1 MKELKDVEI
10 GSIVTVRK
18 VTGKR
23 AVQKELESLGIMS
36 GSDLT
41 LLEVTEPGGS
51 VRVHNGRQ
59 EVLLSP
65 EQAACIGVGEHFV
78 RRGEPVLLCGCCA
91 TGNMTEMLERM
102 EKCFQAPDN
111 TEEK

>member
-10 GSIVTVRK
+10 GSTVTVRK

-23 AVQKELESLGIMS
+23 TTQKELEALGIMS

-41 LLEVTEPGGS
+41 LLEVAENGGA
-51 VRVHNGRQ
+51 VRVNTGRR

-91 TGNMTEMLERM
+91 TGNMTAMLERM
-102 EKCFQAPDN
+102 EKCFD
-111 TEEK
+111 TSEEK

>member
-1 MKELKDVEI
+1 M
-10 GSIVTVRK
+10 RK

-41 LLEVTEPGGS
+41 VLEAAESNGS
-51 VRVHNGRQ
+51 VRVNTGRK

-78 RRGEPVLLCGCCA
+78 RRGEPVLLCGCYA
-91 TGNMTEMLERM
+91 TGNMTAMLERM
-102 EKCFQAPDN
+102 EKCFD
-111 TEEK
+111 TSEEK